1 MLGMPKEAVVVNL
14 RCQFN
19 WITGSQS
26 VVYLVN
32 ILSGRVCQG
41 IGI

>member
-1 MLGMPKEAVVVNL
+1 MLGMPKEAGVVKL

-19 WITGSQS
+19 WII
-26 VVYLVN
+26 YLVN

-41 IGI
+41 RGGWIGI